1 MESDSA
7 SVREQIV
14 MSLNQSRRKHF
25 VLVGEA
31 LGMFVL
37 SEAFAASEISKIQVE
52 LTIAG
57 AESNVATY
65 LARLS
70 HKTTYLSRVGADELG
85 KLVMRYLHSQG
96 VDISL
101 VEVDES
107 WQTGIAIK
115 ERCDTGTN
123 VRYYR
128 KWSAAS
134 RLDETLIPTLLDSRP
149 DFVHMSGII
158 AALSSTANSFLH
170 GAVNK
175 LLGTCQISFDV
186 NYRPAL
192 WDETPSE
199 EMLEICNLTN
209 ICFIGLDEAKEI
221 WGADSPE
228 LVRRLVHQPEFLIV
242 KLGPEG
248 SVVFHRDGIEQVDAL
263 QLQVVEPVGAGD
275 AFAAG
280 FLHGLAS
287 NMQPRDCARFGTI
300 LASASLLTSADV
312 GDLPEKSYVDALM
325 RLSTDE
331 WRSTR
336 FENTRRKPEL

>member
-1 MESDSA
+1 
-7 SVREQIV
+7 
-14 MSLNQSRRKHF
+14 MSFDQRQGKHF

-31 LGMFVL
+31 LGMLVP
-37 SEAFAASEISKIQVE
+37 SKALATPEMSKTQFE

-70 HKTTYLSRVGADELG
+70 HKTSYLTRVGGDELG
-85 KLVMRYLHSQG
+85 RLVTRYLHSQG
-96 VDISL
+96 VDVSL
-101 VEVDES
+101 VEVDVS
-107 WQTGIAIK
+107 RQTGIAIK
-115 ERCDTGTN
+115 ETSETGTI

-134 RLDETLIPTLLDSRP
+134 RLDEALVPTLLRLQP
-149 DFVHMSGII
+149 DFVHMSGIT

-170 GAVNK
+170 RAVNK
-175 LLGTCQISFDV
+175 LQGVCQLSFDV
-186 NYRPAL
+186 NYRPML
-192 WDETPSE
+192 WGETPSE

-209 ICFIGLDEAKEI
+209 ICFVGLDEAKEI
-221 WGADSPE
+221 WGVDRPE
-228 LVRRLVHQPEFLIV
+228 LVRRLVHRPEYLIV

-248 SVVFHRDGIEQVDAL
+248 SVVFHKNGIEQVEAL
-263 QLQVVEPVGAGD
+263 QVQVVEPVGAGD

-287 NMQPRDCARFGTI
+287 NMGPRDCARFGTI

-312 GDLPEKSYVDALM
+312 GDLPEKSYVDALLG
-325 RLSTDE
+325 LSSAE
-331 WRSTR
+331 WKSTR
-336 FENTRRKPEL
+336 LENTRRRLEL